1 MIFAAIGSLGL
12 EHMLKAW
19 LQFREQW
26 NGRWER
32 EEKSTNNHA
41 KSLAAR
47 RRGEKKKRWE
57 DSVIKMKGFFTNDGE
72 WINRENEH

>member
-1 MIFAAIGSLGL
+1 MEGEKG
-12 EHMLKAW
+12 KK
-19 LQFREQW
+19 
-26 NGRWER
+26 
-32 EEKSTNNHA
+32 KSTNNHA

-72 WINRENEH
+72 